1 MDDELLEELELPLPL
16 LLPLLPPLLLPL
28 LLPLPLLELELLEL
42 ELLPEELLELLL
54 SESLSESDDE
64 LLELLELLEL
74 ELELELELSLSLSLS
89 GAAASACW
97 AMIRLGAFCRCSR
110 RPSVMPP
117 RPMAVQKLIAK
128 RVFLGLSLG
137 KSPWKEP
144 CIVGSLSRSR
154 SFLSEG

>member
-16 LLPLLPPLLLPL
+16 LLPLLPPLLPPL

-74 ELELELELSLSLSLS
+74 SLSLSLS
-89 GAAASACW
+89 GAASACW

>member
-16 LLPLLPPLLLPL
+16 LPPLLPPL

>member
-1 MDDELLEELELPLPL
+1 LDDELLEELELPLPL
-16 LLPLLPPLLLPL
+16 LLPLLPPLF
-28 LLPLPLLELELLEL
+28 LLPLPLLELEPLLLEPL
-42 ELLPEELLELLL
+42 PELLELLELLL

-64 LLELLELLEL
+64 LLELLLEL
-74 ELELELELSLSLSLS
+74 LELELSLSLSLS
-89 GAAASACW
+89 LSGAASACW

-154 SFLSEG
+154 SFLS